1 MVSRKRGDTMADGS
15 VIIDIKG
22 DSSAFQKTLGG
33 LGSLAGGA
41 LKGVGTAVGAA
52 TAAVGGLAAAA
63 IKVGSGFE
71 SSMSQVAATMGI
83 TTDEIANGSADFEL
97 LSQAAKDAGATTA
110 FSASQAAE
118 ALNYLAL
125 AGYDAQTA
133 ADALPAVLNLAAA
146 GGMDLAYASDLAT
159 DAMAALGIEASNENL
174 TKFGDQMAKT
184 ASKANTS
191 VAQLGEAILTVGGT
205 AKSLA
210 GGTVELNAALGVL
223 ANRGIKGAEGGTAL
237 RNVILSL
244 SAPTDKAADAMNSLG
259 LNVYDAA
266 GNMRPLNEVFKDLNK
281 SMANMTE
288 GEKTKVLSEIFNKVD
303 LKSAQALLA
312 GCGDEFDNLADAI
325 ANSGGAMQDMADT
338 QLDNLQG
345 DITILQS
352 GLEGLGIAAY
362 ESMNGPLRESV
373 QLATSMVGEISDAF
387 SEGGITAAVG
397 AVGDALAQMVSYIA
411 GLAPQMINAG
421 VQLLTS
427 LVTGIQSN
435 LPALVTSA
443 LGIVN
448 ALVNG
453 IATVLPLL
461 ATTAV
466 QIITALANGLGTAL
480 PTLLPIAA
488 QAINELVQ
496 GLVANIPVLVASA
509 GTLLNGFIEGV
520 LAVLPTLV
528 EAAITLI
535 EGLAE
540 GLIAAIPV
548 LVAAVPTIIDGLVSV
563 LVSAVPQIVQTGITL
578 LTALVQALPTIISTI
593 TAALPQ
599 IINSIVTTLVSNV
612 PQIVQAGITLLVA
625 LIQALPTII
634 STITAALP
642 QIITAV
648 VSTLVSNAPQIASAG
663 VQLLVALVRNLPT
676 IISTIVA
683 AVPQIVSAI
692 VSAFRGLMG
701 SITSIGVQIAQGVWQ
716 GISSM
721 AGWLRSK
728 VSSFFSGIV
737 NSVKGL
743 LKIHSPS
750 KVFAEIGKFTML
762 GFAAGM
768 EKTQDTVLKTAE
780 RLNNALVKQEE
791 DLQQQLTDM
800 EVAATKRKEA
810 ESEKAYQ
817 DSLNEKYAKLKK
829 ASKENEQQILNEIA
843 ELKEKHAKEQ
853 LEKDEENQKTALQT
867 QLKAVQKY
875 RDEYEKALDEI
886 EKRQDKFAE
895 KLADYG
901 DLFEKTSGKLGNS
914 FKIRDLQD
922 DIDQINAFGD
932 ALQALKER
940 DIPEELLSGIADM
953 SLDDGLAYSQKLLQ
967 MTEEQYNAYIVKWQE
982 KQAAAQRVAA
992 QFYQDQRTT
1001 LQNDFIDRLP
1011 EDLGVLTDQLEDVGV
1026 DAMMGFNE
1034 GLAEAG
1040 KTAIATARSIA
1051 NAIIREMQRAMDI
1064 HSPSRK
1070 MRDLVGVPTAQGF
1083 IVGFEGELDG
1093 WGRKMQNAV
1102 AAETGKISVAAAA
1115 QSEGRAA
1122 AGGVTRE
1129 VHNSTKTVEKV
1140 ARIEGDGVT
1149 GELVRM
1155 LGLRLKEEDNRV
1167 GDTLED

>member
-266 GNMRPLNEVFKDLNK
+266 GNMRPLNEVFKDLNN

-496 GLVANIPVLVASA
+496 GLVANIPTLVASA

-563 LVSAVPQIVQTGITL
+563 LVSA
-578 LTALVQALPTIISTI
+578 
-593 TAALPQ
+593 
-599 IINSIVTTLVSNV
+599 V

-853 LEKDEENQKTALQT
+853 LEKDEANQKTALQT